1 MIGLILLITTEVASY
16 TDMKYF
22 FWIVS
27 VSIPL
32 LYVLYVKG
40 KPLPKEEGEKEKRA
54 IFVFTFSFV
63 CLVLTLFAA
72 ILIEH

>member
-1 MIGLILLITTEVASY
+1 MASY

-27 VSIPL
+27 VLIPL

-40 KPLPKEEGEKEKRA
+40 KPLLKEEGEKEKRA
-54 IFVFTFSFV
+54 IFVFTFYFV
-63 CLVLTLFAA
+63 CLMLTLFAA

>member
-1 MIGLILLITTEVASY
+1 LTNVINHNWSGILIQIW
-16 TDMKYF
+16 KYF
-22 FWIVS
+22 FRIVS
-27 VSIPL
+27 VLIPL

-40 KPLPKEEGEKEKRA
+40 KPLPKEEGEKEKKA
-54 IFVFTFSFV
+54 IFGFTFSFV